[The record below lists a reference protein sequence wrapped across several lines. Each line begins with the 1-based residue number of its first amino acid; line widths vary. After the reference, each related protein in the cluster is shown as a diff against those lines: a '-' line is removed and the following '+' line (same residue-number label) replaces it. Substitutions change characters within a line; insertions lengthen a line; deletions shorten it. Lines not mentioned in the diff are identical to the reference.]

1 MPAAPWDRFLTERDK
16 TVFGLAQLGRHTS
29 FPQRPALLVVDA
41 TLAFCGDRPEPLEA
55 SVRRWPS
62 SCGLEGWSAL
72 EKIADLLLAAR
83 RKGLPVIYTTNGW
96 RKDKWD
102 MGSWLWKVSGVVATR
117 SETGDRLDP
126 HGIMPQIAP
135 SPQDIVIVKQKPSA
149 FFGTPLQSYL
159 TLLGCDG
166 VIVAGLTTS
175 GCVRA
180 TAVDAFNNNLRVV
193 LAWDGCADR
202 CEASHAMS
210 LFDLGA
216 KTAELTDSA
225 DICTAIEG
233 LPALAFALPK
243 GV

>member
-1 MPAAPWDRFLTERDK
+1 MSAAPWDRFLTERDK
-16 TVFGLAQLGRHTS
+16 SVLGMAQLGRHAR
-29 FPQRPALLVVDA
+29 FPDRPALLIVDA

-55 SVRRWPS
+55 STRRWPS
-62 SCGLEGWSAL
+62 SCGLEGWAAL
-72 EKIADLLLAAR
+72 GKIETLLAAAR

-96 RKDKWD
+96 REDKWD
-102 MGSWLWKVSGVVATR
+102 MGSWLWKVSGAVAAPSDTA
-117 SETGDRLDP
+117 DRPDP

-135 SPQDIVIVKQKPSA
+135 SPRDIVIVKQKPSA

-159 TLLGCDG
+159 TLLACDG
-166 VIVAGLTTS
+166 VILAGLTTS

-193 LAWDGCADR
+193 LAQDGCADR

-216 KTAELTDSA
+216 KTAELTPSA
-225 DICTAIEG
+225 EICAAIDG
-233 LPALAFALPK
+233 LPPLTFDLPT
-243 GV
+243 GG